1 MEGEITMKNHPK
13 SLFRSAITA
22 CFVLLL
28 PLNASAQ
35 LEEITVTAQ
44 KRSESLQDVPV
55 AVSAFTGETL
65 KTLGITEAS
74 DLVEVTPGL
83 YSGTQS
89 GSNRSYF
96 LRGVGTND
104 LHLTAASAVGQYF
117 DGVTLTSGFHARTA
131 LFDME
136 RVEVL
141 KGPQNTLFGLNTT
154 GGAINYISKKP
165 EVGGGTHGNAGL
177 RLGNYSM
184 ANFEAG
190 VSFDIGDKSAGR
202 VAIQT
207 NRMDGPYESAT
218 NGKDYGGDDLVA
230 YRAAFIWEPTERSSL
245 TFNFHG
251 SDNKSNGLA
260 VRALGTRNADGS
272 GDSCPEFVP
281 GQLNFESD
289 TSCLSRDGGGTGEAA
304 SDPSTG
310 DWETVTQSFGVEDIS
325 TQGMYLK
332 FDHDFDWATLNLVG
346 AWDNLDFEAASDSDG
361 SGTIGLHFNQA
372 DDRDTAQYEARLV
385 SNADAGFRWIAGVYY
400 LDEDATSFT
409 GIRSPRFA
417 NATRMPNVQLN
428 HTKENLGVY
437 AQTEFDFSDTIT
449 LTTGLRWSDEEI
461 VANYLPSNPLV
472 TSVPTTTA
480 IFASEIDVL
489 VQAQNDPM
497 NANLDANGY
506 DVRRQ
511 VQQVLPNED
520 TGYTVKLDWAATE
533 DSLVYLSF
541 SKGFKGSAAD
551 TRAAFALVPPA
562 NLQDGVRKLN
572 PESLDAWEL
581 GYKAS
586 FMENQIQFDS
596 SLFLYKYNDL
606 QQFSTVAGTPTLI
619 NAPESEITG
628 FDANLKYANDSGFFL
643 DVGLSILDTEVTDVT
658 DSPFLEGAELAN
670 SPPFSMSLLA
680 AQDFELSSGGVLSV
694 SANISHTDDTI
705 KQTLVT
711 AAVPTKE
718 LRTQPAYT
726 LLNANATYRFGAEQQ
741 YALSV
746 FGKNLTE
753 ERYCGFIGV
762 NEQGRVY
769 QNSSGPSFSYTA
781 TCRVDS
787 GSTRTLG
794 VGFNVDF

>member
-1 MEGEITMKNHPK
+1 MYSKFSSFHKPILVLAAIFLPV
-13 SLFRSAITA
+13 LSAH
-22 CFVLLL
+22 
-28 PLNASAQ
+28 AQ
-35 LEEITVTAQ
+35 LEEIVVTAQ

-55 AVSAFTGETL
+55 AVTAFTGETL

-74 DLVEVTPGL
+74 DLVEITPGL

-117 DGVTLTSGFHARTA
+117 DGITLTSGFHARAA

-165 EVGGGTHGNAGL
+165 EVGSGTHGNAEL

-184 ANFEAG
+184 VNFEGAL
-190 VSFDIGDKSAGR
+190 SFDVGDTAAAR
-202 VAIQT
+202 IAVQT
-207 NRMDGPYESAT
+207 NKMDGPYESVT
-218 NGKDYGGDDLVA
+218 NGRDYGGDDLIA
-230 YRAAFIWEPTERSSL
+230 YRAAFLWEPTDRSSL
-245 TFNFHG
+245 TLNIHG
-251 SDNKSNGLA
+251 SENDSNGLA
-260 VRALGTRNADGS
+260 VRALGTRHPDGS
-272 GDSCPEFVP
+272 GNLCPDFGP
-281 GQLNFESD
+281 GQLNFESN
-289 TSCLSRDGGGTGEAA
+289 TNCLSRNGGGTGEPA

-310 DWETVTQSFGVEDIS
+310 DWETVTQNFGTEDLS
-325 TQGMYLK
+325 TQGFYLK
-332 FDHDFDWATLNLVG
+332 FDHDFEWATLNLITS
-346 AWDNLDFEAASDSDG
+346 WDNLDFEAASDSDG
-361 SGTIGLHFNQA
+361 NGTIGLHFNQA

-385 SNADAGFRWIAGVYY
+385 STGDGAFRWIAGVYY
-400 LDEDATSFT
+400 LDEEAISFT
-409 GIRSPRFA
+409 GVRAPQFA
-417 NATRMPNVQLN
+417 NATRFPNVQLD
-428 HTKENLGVY
+428 HSKENLGIY
-437 AQTEFDFSDTIT
+437 AQTEFDLSDRFT
-449 LTTGLRWSDEEI
+449 LTTGLRYSDEEI
-461 VANYLPSNPLV
+461 VADYLPSNPLA

-480 IFASEIDVL
+480 IFASEVDAL
-489 VQAQNDPM
+489 VRAQNDPT
-497 NANLDANGY
+497 NPNLDANGY

-511 VQQVLPNED
+511 VRQSLPNED
-520 TGYTVKLDWAATE
+520 TGFTVKLDWAATD
-533 DSLVYLSF
+533 DSMVYASF

-562 NLQDGVRKLN
+562 NIADGVQRLK

-581 GYKAS
+581 GYKGS
-586 FMENQIQFDS
+586 FLDNRIQFDS
-596 SLFLYKYNDL
+596 ALYFYTYNDL

-628 FDANLKYANDSGFFL
+628 LDANLKYANDSGFFL
-643 DVGLSILDTEVTDVT
+643 DIGLSLLDTEVTDVT
-658 DSPFLEGAELAN
+658 DSPFVLGAELAN
-670 SPPFSMSLLA
+670 SPPFSMSVLA
-680 AQDFELSSGGVLSV
+680 AQDFELGNDNLLTI
-694 SANISHTDDTI
+694 SANVSHTDDTI

-711 AAVPTKE
+711 AAIPTKE
-718 LRTQPAYT
+718 LRTQPSYT
-726 LLNANATYRFGAEQQ
+726 LVNANATYRFGGEQQ
-741 YALSV
+741 YSLSL

-753 ERYCGFIGV
+753 ERYCVFLGV

-769 QNSSGPSFSYTA
+769 QDGDTPGFSFTA

-787 GSTRTLG
+787 GSTRTVG